1 MTSIEELKNALKE
14 TLEQK
19 GVLNK
24 IRGIMRQS
32 IFEAIESED
41 KAQPKISNDELTI
54 NELIKEYL
62 NYNNYLH
69 SLSVFNAETGQPKEM
84 LDRNFIANKLNIN
97 ETSSSRQLP
106 LLYSIIFGLQKEE
119 YNCLEKY
126 ILSKLLSK
134 IKSTNSNTFFKLI

>member
-1 MTSIEELKNALKE
+1 MTSFEDLKNALKE

-41 KAQPKISNDELTI
+41 KVQPKISNENLII

-106 LLYSIIFGLQKEE
+106 LLYSIIFGLQKED
-119 YNCLEKY
+119 YNP
-126 ILSKLLSK
+126 SQSQ
-134 IKSTNSNTFFKLI
+134 

>member
-1 MTSIEELKNALKE
+1 MTSVEELKNALKE

-41 KAQPKISNDELTI
+41 KAQPKISNENLII

-69 SLSVFNAETGQPKEM
+69 SLSVFNAETGQPKEG
-84 LDRNFIANKLNIN
+84 LDRAFIANKLNII
-97 ETSSSRQLP
+97 ETNSSRQLP
-106 LLYSIIFGLQKEE
+106 LLYSIIFGLQRED
-119 YNCLEKY
+119 YNP
-126 ILSKLLSK
+126 SQ
-134 IKSTNSNTFFKLI
+134 